1 MCVLIDLFMSLGCE
15 GAAID
20 QCLSSFSEK
29 QERKDI
35 SRNLVAIKAQ
45 SVQLSHHALS
55 ECAARAVLDTKGP
68 LDIYMK
74 RGCLDPLKS

>member
-1 MCVLIDLFMSLGCE
+1 MCGFLIDLFMSLGCE

-35 SRNLVAIKAQ
+35 SRNLVAINAQ
-45 SVQLSHHALS
+45 SVLELFF
-55 ECAARAVLDTKGP
+55 
-68 LDIYMK
+68 
-74 RGCLDPLKS
+74 